1 MHGMTPG
8 ILVFDALIQRSF
20 ISGTVD
26 LGDPDGAQGLV
37 DGAVRHAAQEAHLAA
52 GDVGRR
58 VVPVGAPTYL
68 TPDALPPDADLSPHP
83 VYGRV
88 DRLHEPDV
96 ERCQKI
102 TLTLSHVKEF
112 LILV

>member
-1 MHGMTPG
+1 MHGMAPG
-8 ILVFDALIQRSF
+8 ILVFDALIQRGF

-26 LGDPDGAQGLV
+26 LGDPDGTQGLV

-58 VVPVGAPTYL
+58 VVPVGTSTYL
-68 TPDALPPDADLSPHP
+68 TPDALPPDADLAPHR
-83 VYGRV
+83 VDGRV

-96 ERCQKI
+96 ERCPKI
-102 TLTLSHVKEF
+102 TLSLSREEF